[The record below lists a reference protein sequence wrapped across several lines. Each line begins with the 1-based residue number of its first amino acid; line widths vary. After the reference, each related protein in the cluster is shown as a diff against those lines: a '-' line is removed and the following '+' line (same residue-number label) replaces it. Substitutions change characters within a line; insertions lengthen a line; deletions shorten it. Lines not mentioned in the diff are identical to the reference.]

1 MEYTFT
7 RQSVPLKN
15 SIETGFGGG
24 RLEPTIKQPHKV
36 ITNLGNLVAVKEYK
50 THTVVK
56 LNFSVVTLP
65 VNLVGD
71 GSVHL
76 AFDLAH
82 GLLRLVD
89 LLIVDPRGDLATPP
103 CASSVTG
110 CQGIDGGQ
118 KLCYLILL
126 QFEYNLGV
134 FVCLTVAQE
143 CTDSVVVGHANA
155 QTTIILFD
163 AISKE

>member
-1 MEYTFT
+1 
-7 RQSVPLKN
+7 VLLKN
-15 SIETGFGGG
+15 SIEAGLGGG
-24 RLEPTIKQPHKV
+24 GLEPTIKQPHKV
-36 ITNLGNLVAVKEYK
+36 ITDFCNFVPVKEYK
-50 THTVVK
+50 THTIMK
-56 LNFSVVTLP
+56 LNFSVARLP
-65 VNLVGD
+65 INLVGD

-76 AFDLAH
+76 AFDFAH

-110 CQGIDGGQ
+110 HLGIDGRQ

-134 FVCLTVAQE
+134 LVCLAGSQE
-143 CTDSVVVGHANA
+143 CADSVVVGHANA
-155 QTTIILFD
+155 KTTIILFD